1 MKPSSIKPSSIKI
14 SNVDTSRKIEFS
26 NNGVLD
32 SLTGAPA
39 PKVFFDNLARE
50 ISKSRRKFQAISVI
64 TVKLGLD
71 GNKRK
76 SSKASDNSSDSIQAK
91 SITLGKENFN
101 ALDKESKVLNFEK
114 DLVKINRLIKSNMR
128 SGDFYSRIPEDGF
141 WICLQGDFS
150 EAGKATERLLLKI
163 SEYPAHPI
171 DSMRIK
177 CSNHQWDNSLDINAL
192 IHEIDLAY
200 FS

>member
-71 GNKRK
+71 GNKSK
-76 SSKASDNSSDSIQAK
+76 SSKASDNSSDSVQAK
-91 SITLGKENFN
+91 SITSI
-101 ALDKESKVLNFEK
+101 KESKVLNFEK